1 MQRQSIRI
9 EMTWV
14 LTLPFR
20 TSFTYALYLQDI
32 DDATRTAISRVTNII
47 QVLAAH
53 FTPLSDVTLL
63 EAYEWAVE
71 QELNV
76 KDLLLDDVGDALVAS
91 LGSQ

>member
-1 MQRQSIRI
+1 MLS
-9 EMTWV
+9 
-14 LTLPFR
+14 LPFL
-20 TSFTYALYLQDI
+20 TSFTHVQNLQEI

-47 QVLAAH
+47 RVLAAH

-76 KDLLLDDVGDALVAS
+76 KDLLLDDVGDALVTS